1 MRTGFKVS
9 LSSTGEVSFQT
20 FGEPHPLV
28 TYSENA
34 AIVIG
39 RIYYQEDLK
48 EQFPKALVNKI
59 TSAADL
65 VYSLYLNYGY
75 ESLTYLEGEFALV
88 IYDAEQYC
96 LLTLRDPLGSYP
108 LYWTLQQ
115 DNLEI
120 STHLKQLPQSSI
132 NLDFLASFLITPFA
146 FVELDTEQTVDQK
159 IQKVLPGKLLNL
171 NHTYRVKKLW
181 EWDWLTKIVP
191 ITDIGLP
198 AAAEK
203 FLELLQKAIAER
215 MNYGKTASHLSGG
228 MDSSAITCLAKELTT
243 LSLVYKI
250 PSLAPETKYIEMIL
264 KDNPGL
270 DSHYVDGDNCLDF
283 QWFEEA
289 IPLHDEPYQGLCSFP
304 MDRAIIKA
312 SAELG
317 VNTILTGIGA
327 EIITQ
332 GNRYY
337 LGDLLRQGKYKKL
350 LDAAKAWAKTKNTN
364 LWAIL
369 YPFALYPL
377 TPPLLKQG
385 IPTLLRR
392 GYAQDI
398 NLSPYSVPPWIKA
411 DFAKTYHLWE
421 KSLDLMT
428 PSGNTSL
435 ESSYQI
441 LGLKAF
447 MGNWNNW
454 YLANDVNIHLS
465 HPFLDPRLITFCL
478 GLPTALRENPY
489 LAKPV
494 LQEAMKGILPE
505 PIRTRRYKA
514 NFNEVYGKGLNR
526 HLPQLRQ
533 LILESGVEQLGIFD
547 KQILIDKIEQQAIG
561 LGNVVSGSRINNS
574 LALIAWY
581 KLTFGQKT

>member
-1 MRTGFKVS
+1 
-9 LSSTGEVSFQT
+9 
-20 FGEPHPLV
+20 
-28 TYSENA
+28 
-34 AIVIG
+34 
-39 RIYYQEDLK
+39 
-48 EQFPKALVNKI
+48 
-59 TSAADL
+59 
-65 VYSLYLNYGY
+65 
-75 ESLTYLEGEFALV
+75 
-88 IYDAEQYC
+88 
-96 LLTLRDPLGSYP
+96 
-108 LYWTLQQ
+108 
-115 DNLEI
+115 
-120 STHLKQLPQSSI
+120 
-132 NLDFLASFLITPFA
+132 
-146 FVELDTEQTVDQK
+146 
-159 IQKVLPGKLLNL
+159 
-171 NHTYRVKKLW
+171 
-181 EWDWLTKIVP
+181 
-191 ITDIGLP
+191 
-198 AAAEK
+198 
-203 FLELLQKAIAER
+203 
-215 MNYGKTASHLSGG
+215 
-228 MDSSAITCLAKELTT
+228 
-243 LSLVYKI
+243 
-250 PSLAPETKYIEMIL
+250 
-264 KDNPGL
+264 
-270 DSHYVDGDNCLDF
+270 
-283 QWFEEA
+283 
-289 IPLHDEPYQGLCSFP
+289 

-337 LGDLLRQGKYKKL
+337 LGDLLRQGKYKTL
-350 LDAAKAWAKTKNTN
+350 LDAAKAWAKAKNTN
-364 LWAIL
+364 LWAIV

-377 TPPLLKQG
+377 TPSFLKQG

-398 NLSPYSVPPWIKA
+398 NVSPYSIPPWIKA

-465 HPFLDPRLITFCL
+465 HPFLDPRLISFCL
-478 GLPTALRENPY
+478 SLPTALRENPY
-489 LAKPV
+489 LPKPV

-505 PIRTRRYKA
+505 PVRTRRYKA

>member
-1 MRTGFKVS
+1 MRSGFKVS

-48 EQFPKALVNKI
+48 KQFPKALLNNI

-88 IYDAEQYC
+88 IYDSEQSC

-159 IQKVLPGKLLNL
+159 IQRVLPGKLLNL
-171 NHTYRVKKLW
+171 SHNYRLKKLW

-243 LSLVYKI
+243 LSL
-250 PSLAPETKYIEMIL
+250 
-264 KDNPGL
+264 
-270 DSHYVDGDNCLDF
+270 
-283 QWFEEA
+283 
-289 IPLHDEPYQGLCSFP
+289 
-304 MDRAIIKA
+304 
-312 SAELG
+312 
-317 VNTILTGIGA
+317 
-327 EIITQ
+327 
-332 GNRYY
+332 
-337 LGDLLRQGKYKKL
+337 GDLLRQGKYKKL
-350 LDAAKAWAKTKNTN
+350 LDAAKAWAKAKNTN

-385 IPTLLRR
+385 IPTLLGR

-398 NLSPYSVPPWIKA
+398 NVSPYSIPPWIKA

-421 KSLDLMT
+421 KSLDLLT

-489 LAKPV
+489 LPKPV

-533 LILESGVEQLGIFD
+533 LILESGVEQLGTFD
-547 KQILIDKIEQQAIG
+547 KEILIDKIEQQAIG

-581 KLTFGQKT
+581 QLTFGEKA